1 MDVEVGGARENTIRR
16 RFKGLAAAETRKTT
30 VAVAHKA
37 VIPAPASVPALA
49 SEVEPTVELGRVG
62 GAASR
67 LLAMVRG
74 SGGGP
79 MMSGPRRVPIDSST
93 EAAAGVLAR
102 SMS

>member
-1 MDVEVGGARENTIRR
+1 M
-16 RFKGLAAAETRKTT
+16 RKTT
-30 VAVAHKA
+30 AAAARKA
-37 VIPAPASVPALA
+37 VMPAPASVPAPA
-49 SEVEPTVELGRVG
+49 SEVEPTVKLGRVG

-67 LLAMVRG
+67 LLATARG

-102 SMS
+102 PMS